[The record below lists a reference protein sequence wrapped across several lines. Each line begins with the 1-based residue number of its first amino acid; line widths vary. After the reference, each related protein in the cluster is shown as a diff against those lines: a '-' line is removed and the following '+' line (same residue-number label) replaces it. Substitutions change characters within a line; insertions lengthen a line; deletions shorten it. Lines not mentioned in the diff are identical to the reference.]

1 MCKPKTNV
9 EAANG
14 NRMVL
19 RKPGDDF
26 LVFMLYSRRGNANM
40 RDIFG
45 MQLLFSMLIPDG
57 RERNRGQ
64 TMLVVW
70 NVQPVST
77 LAPLLRDSLR

>member
-1 MCKPKTNV
+1 
-9 EAANG
+9 
-14 NRMVL
+14 
-19 RKPGDDF
+19 
-26 LVFMLYSRRGNANM
+26 M